1 MGARCLALTHHDGAM
16 SSLEGSAPSRRTW
29 VIVAV
34 SVLVVVAVLVAVWWI
49 VSDDD
54 SPSTTPA
61 PTTSTTTPSATPT
74 EDESESP
81 RGLPKLG
88 EPRDVAT
95 DLAVPWGV
103 AFMPDGDALVSERT
117 TADIVRV
124 TPDGSVTTVGT
135 VPGVTADNEG
145 GLLGIA
151 VAPTFDQD
159 RLVYAYFTTAS
170 DNRIVSMRL
179 ASGGLG
185 KPTVILDGIPR
196 ASYHDGG
203 RLLFGPDG
211 MLYASTG
218 DHGVPDEAQDRGS
231 LAGKILRMTP
241 DGEVPDGNPFGDS
254 LVWSYGHRNVQGLAF
269 DDRGQ
274 LWATEFGNSEY
285 DELNLIKAGANYG
298 WPAFE
303 GDGGADAVNQG
314 FINPL
319 LVWSV
324 EDASPSGLAWLDGV
338 LYMGALRGERLWQIP
353 VDGDRVG
360 QPKAALQGALGR
372 IRTVEVAPEG
382 DLWLTTSN
390 TDGRGTVRPGDD
402 RVVSVAV
409 G

>member
-1 MGARCLALTHHDGAM
+1 VTRHDGAM
-16 SSLEGSAPSRRTW
+16 SSPEASGPSRQTW
-29 VIVAV
+29 VIIVVGA
-34 SVLVVVAVLVAVWWI
+34 LVVAALVALWWF

-54 SPSTTPA
+54 G
-61 PTTSTTTPSATPT
+61 PSATPMPAT
-74 EDESESP
+74 TPATSTASPSPSPSADEKPSAQ
-81 RGLPKLG
+81 GLPKLG

-124 TPDGSVTTVGT
+124 SSQGSVTTVGK

-151 VAPTFDQD
+151 VAPTFEQDQ
-159 RLVYAYFTTAS
+159 LIYAYFTTAS
-170 DNRIVSMRL
+170 DNRIVSMKL
-179 ASGGLG
+179 TSEGLG

-218 DHGVPDEAQDRGS
+218 DHSVPDDAQDRGS

-241 DGEVPDGNPFGDS
+241 DGKVPDGNPFNGS

-269 DDRGQ
+269 DDSGQ
-274 LWATEFGNSEY
+274 LWATEFGDSTY
-285 DELNLIKAGANYG
+285 DELNLIEPGANYG
-298 WPAFE
+298 WPAVE
-303 GDGGADAVNQG
+303 GDGGAGAVDKG
-314 FINPL
+314 FVNPL

-324 EDASPSGLAWLDGV
+324 EDASPSGLAWRDGI
-338 LYMGALRGERLWQIP
+338 LYMGALWGERLWQIP
-353 VDGDRVG
+353 VNGDRVG
-360 QPKAALQGALGR
+360 QPKAAFEGALGR
-372 IRTVEVAPEG
+372 IRTVEVTPEG
-382 DLWLTTSN
+382 DLWLTTRN

-402 RVVSVAV
+402 RIVSVDV

>member
-1 MGARCLALTHHDGAM
+1 M
-16 SSLEGSAPSRRTW
+16 SSLEGSASSRRTW
-29 VIVAV
+29 VTVAV
-34 SVLVVVAVLVAVWWI
+34 SVLVVAAVLVAVWWI
-49 VSDDD
+49 GSDDD

-61 PTTSTTTPSATPT
+61 PATSTATPSGSP
-74 EDESESP
+74 SEVVSASP

-117 TADIVRV
+117 TAEVVRV
-124 TPDGSVTTVGT
+124 TPDGSVTTVDT

-179 ASGGLG
+179 TSGGLG
-185 KPTVILDGIPR
+185 KPTVILEGIPR

-241 DGEVPDGNPFGDS
+241 DGEVPDGNPFDDS
-254 LVWSYGHRNVQGLAF
+254 LIWSYGHRNVQGLAF

-303 GDGGADAVNQG
+303 GDGGAAAVNKG
-314 FINPL
+314 FVNPL

-360 QPKAALQGALGR
+360 QAKAALQGALGR
-372 IRTVEVAPEG
+372 IRTVEVTPEG
-382 DLWLTTSN
+382 ALWLTTSN
-390 TDGRGTVRPGDD
+390 TDGRGTARPGDD
-402 RVVSVAV
+402 RIVSVTV